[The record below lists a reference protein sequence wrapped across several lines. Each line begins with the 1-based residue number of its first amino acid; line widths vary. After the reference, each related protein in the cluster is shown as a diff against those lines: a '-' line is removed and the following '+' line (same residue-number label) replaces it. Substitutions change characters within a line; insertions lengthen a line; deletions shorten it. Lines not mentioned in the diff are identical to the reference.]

1 LRRQLRGLPAP
12 ELLPL
17 REPRQ
22 AALAIGTPRRGRAP
36 ARQRPWTK
44 LGARPSAWRASS
56 PTRRCDF
63 DLPTRQAE
71 LEELNGQSVDP
82 NLWDDPERAQAVLRR
97 ADEIREEIGFW
108 TDLERQATELV
119 GLTELAAAEPDGG
132 ASMRADLE
140 ASLAGLQSAW
150 ASAEQRLLLGGP
162 YDERPAIVSVY
173 AGAGGTESQD
183 WAEMLLRMY
192 LRWAEQ
198 HRYKTEILDQS
209 EGEEAGLKS
218 VTAAIGGRWAYG
230 RLRSERGVHRLVRIS
245 PFDSQKRRHTSFALV
260 EVMPE
265 VPPDAEIEIREDD
278 LKIDT
283 YRSSGA
289 GGQHVNKTD
298 SAVRITHL
306 PTGIVVT
313 CQNERSQAQNKER
326 AMAVLRAKLVERAE
340 EEREAEMARLRGE
353 HVEAGWGNQ
362 IRSYVLQPYTMVKD
376 LRTGVETSNPT
387 AVLDGDLD
395 AFIEGYLRSQIG
407 TGDGAS

>member
-1 LRRQLRGLPAP
+1 M
-12 ELLPL
+12 
-17 REPRQ
+17 
-22 AALAIGTPRRGRAP
+22 
-36 ARQRPWTK
+36 
-44 LGARPSAWRASS
+44 
-56 PTRRCDF
+56 
-63 DLPTRQAE
+63 
-71 LEELNGQSVDP
+71 
-82 NLWDDPERAQAVLRR
+82 LRR
-97 ADEIREEIGFW
+97 ADELREEIDAWRG
-108 TDLERQATELV
+108 LESRARALAEIA
-119 GLTELAAAEPDGG
+119 ELASAEPDGG
-132 ASMRADLE
+132 VELSADLQRD
-140 ASLAGLQSAW
+140 LDGLNADW
-150 ASAEQRLLLGGP
+150 TRMEGRLLLSEP

-192 LRWAEQ
+192 LRWAERS
-198 HRYKTEILDQS
+198 RYKTSILDQT

-218 VTAAIGGRWAYG
+218 VTFTIDGRWAYG
-230 RLRSERGVHRLVRIS
+230 RLKSERGVHRLVRIS
-245 PFDSQKRRHTSFALV
+245 PFDSQNRRHTSFALV

-265 VPPDAEIEIREDD
+265 VPPDAAVEIDERD
-278 LKIDT
+278 LRVDT

-313 CQNERSQAQNKER
+313 CQNERSQTQNRER
-326 AMAVLRAKLVERAE
+326 AMAVLRAKLAERAE
-340 EEREAEMARLRGE
+340 EEREAEMARLRGQ

-395 AFIEGYLRSQIG
+395 AFIDGYLRSRIG
-407 TGDGAS
+407 AAAAT

>member
-1 LRRQLRGLPAP
+1 LPAKES
-12 ELLPL
+12 EL
-17 REPRQ
+17 
-22 AALAIGTPRRGRAP
+22 
-36 ARQRPWTK
+36 
-44 LGARPSAWRASS
+44 
-56 PTRRCDF
+56 
-63 DLPTRQAE
+63 AE
-71 LEELNGQSVDP
+71 LETRSTDP
-82 NLWDDPERAQAVLRR
+82 TLWDDPAAAQALLRR
-97 ADEIREEIGFW
+97 ADELRDEIGTW
-108 TDLERQATELV
+108 RSLEERAR
-119 GLTELAAAEPDGG
+119 GLAEIAELAAADPDEAAGIEPDLERDL
-132 ASMRADLE
+132 AALQADWKRME
-140 ASLAGLQSAW
+140 GQ
-150 ASAEQRLLLGGP
+150 LLLSDP
-162 YDERPAIVSVY
+162 YDASPAIVSIH

-192 LRWAEQ
+192 LRWSERN
-198 HRYKTEILDQS
+198 RYKTEILDQT

-218 VTAAIGGRWAYG
+218 VTVGITGRWAYG

-265 VPPDAEIEIREDD
+265 VPEDAEVEIRDDD
-278 LKIDT
+278 LRVET

-298 SAVRITHL
+298 SAVRIIHL

-313 CQNERSQAQNKER
+313 CQNERSQIQNRQR
-326 AMAVLRAKLVERAE
+326 AMAVLRAKLIERKM
-340 EEREAEMARLRGE
+340 EEREAELARLRGV

-395 AFIEGYLRSQIG
+395 EFIDGYLRSRIG
-407 TGDGAS
+407 ETSGAVT

>member
-1 LRRQLRGLPAP
+1 
-12 ELLPL
+12 
-17 REPRQ
+17 
-22 AALAIGTPRRGRAP
+22 
-36 ARQRPWTK
+36 
-44 LGARPSAWRASS
+44 
-56 PTRRCDF
+56 
-63 DLPTRQAE
+63 LPTRQAE
-71 LEELNGQSVDP
+71 LEALTTQSSDP
-82 NLWDDPERAQAVLRR
+82 NLWDDPARAQTILRR
-97 ADEIREEIGFW
+97 ADELRDEIAFW
-108 TDLERQATELV
+108 TDLERQATDLAD
-119 GLTELAAAEPDGG
+119 LTELAEAEPDGG
-132 ASMRADLE
+132 ETMRADLQ
-140 ASLAGLQSAW
+140 ASLSALQASW
-150 ASAEQRLLLGGP
+150 AKAEHRLLLGGP
-162 YDERPAIVSVY
+162 YDERPAIISIY

-192 LRWAEQ
+192 LRWAERQ
-198 HRYKTEILDQS
+198 RFKTEILDQS

-218 VTAAIGGRWAYG
+218 ATATIDGRWAYG

-265 VPPDAEIEIREDD
+265 VPADAEIEIRDDD

-313 CQNERSQAQNKER
+313 CQNERSQMQNKER

-340 EEREAEMARLRGE
+340 EEREAELAKLRGV
-353 HVEAGWGNQ
+353 HVEPGWGNQ

-376 LRTGVETSNPT
+376 LRTGVETSDPT

-395 AFIEGYLRSQIG
+395 PFIEGYLRGQIG
-407 TGDGAS
+407 TDGNGAA